1 MLGIDFFNR
10 QRYVD
15 ALTKRYTVR
24 RKVIRSSLKA
34 VVNMNGVD
42 LAWPFLSAC
51 QQQSGGIGSTTVADG
66 ER

>member
-1 MLGIDFFNR
+1 
-10 QRYVD
+10 
-15 ALTKRYTVR
+15 
-24 RKVIRSSLKA
+24 LKA